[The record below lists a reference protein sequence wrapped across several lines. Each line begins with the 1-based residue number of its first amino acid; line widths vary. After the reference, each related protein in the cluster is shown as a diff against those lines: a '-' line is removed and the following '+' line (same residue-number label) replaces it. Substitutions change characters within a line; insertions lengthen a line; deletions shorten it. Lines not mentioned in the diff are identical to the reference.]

1 MSDSGTAETV
11 PSQAHAAPATPRA
24 GALHSRRQYLA
35 VFVALGVLTLL
46 ELGVLRM
53 PGIGSSS
60 AVVAL
65 IGLAIA
71 KAALIAFVFMHLKD
85 ETRVLKLTVF
95 GPLAAPAVYAL
106 VLMADAAWRF
116 LR

>member
-1 MSDSGTAETV
+1 MSESSSADAVPSGTH
-11 PSQAHAAPATPRA
+11 SAPAAPRA
-24 GALHSRRQYLA
+24 GVAHGRRQYVV

-53 PGIGSSS
+53 PGIGRGA

-71 KAALIAFVFMHLKD
+71 KAALIGFFFMHLKD
-85 ETRVLKLTVF
+85 ETRILKLTVF
-95 GPLAAPAVYAL
+95 GPLAAPALYAL

>member
-1 MSDSGTAETV
+1 
-11 PSQAHAAPATPRA
+11 
-24 GALHSRRQYLA
+24 
-35 VFVALGVLTLL
+35 VLTLL
-46 ELGVLRM
+46 ELGVIRM
-53 PGIGSSS
+53 PGIGRSA

-71 KAALIAFVFMHLKD
+71 KAALIAFFFMHLKD
-85 ETRVLKLTVF
+85 ETRILRLTVF

-106 VLMADAAWRF
+106 VLMADAAWRW

>member
-1 MSDSGTAETV
+1 MSHESATV
-11 PSQAHAAPATPRA
+11 R
-24 GALHSRRQYLA
+24 HSRRQYLV
-35 VFVALGVLTLL
+35 VFAALGVLTVL
-46 ELGVLRM
+46 ELGVIRV
-53 PGIGSSS
+53 PGIGRS
-60 AVVAL
+60 AMVAAL

-95 GPLAAPAVYAL
+95 GPLAAPALYAL
-106 VLMADAAWRF
+106 VLMADATWRF